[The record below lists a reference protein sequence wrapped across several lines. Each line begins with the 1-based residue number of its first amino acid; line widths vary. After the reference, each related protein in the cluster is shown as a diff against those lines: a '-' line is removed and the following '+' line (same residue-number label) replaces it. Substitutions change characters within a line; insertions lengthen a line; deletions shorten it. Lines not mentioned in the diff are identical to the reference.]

1 MTATSRFGILLVGGL
16 LAAPAVASAQSRG
29 QQQAQ
34 QAQPA
39 AQPAPAPP
47 PPARVAPPPMA
58 SPRPTAVVRS
68 APPAS
73 VHAPAPPARVSVPER
88 PIVREGTMPR
98 TILRD
103 PSFASASASSD
114 DQQRARRRDTS
125 GLPAQPSGVHAVPRE
140 NTRVAGPSSGN
151 PNNVATPRRPRGD
164 RPSYGTAVPRTYD
177 GHGGHH
183 GGGYYYP
190 GSSPWWWDS
199 YPYSFGF
206 FAWDPF
212 WWGASYPAY
221 PGYPASAGYPPYAYP
236 PSSGYFY
243 GGVRLKVKPRE
254 AEVYVDGY
262 FAGRVD
268 DYDGAFQK
276 LNLVTGAHHI
286 EIQAPGFEPLAFD
299 VNIQVDQTVTYR
311 GELEHQ

>member
-34 QAQPA
+34 QSQPSQPAPA
-39 AQPAPAPP
+39 AQPAPP

-58 SPRPTAVVRS
+58 APRPTAVVRS
-68 APPAS
+68 SPSPSA
-73 VHAPAPPARVSVPER
+73 APPARVTVPER
-88 PIVREGTMPR
+88 PVVRDGGSLR
-98 TILRD
+98 TIMRD
-103 PSFASASASSD
+103 PAFASDASASD
-114 DQQRARRRDTS
+114 GQQRAKPRDNS
-125 GLPAQPSGVHAVPRE
+125 GSGSQPRAVPRE
-140 NTRVAGPSSGN
+140 STGVAGPSPADRSATQPSG
-151 PNNVATPRRPRGD
+151 PRSRGERPAYGSAARRSY
-164 RPSYGTAVPRTYD
+164 RPPH
-177 GHGGHH
+177 HGG

-190 GSSPWWWDS
+190 WSSPWWWDS

-212 WWGASYPAY
+212 WYGAAYPAY
-221 PGYPASAGYPPYAYP
+221 PGYPAYSPYTYT
-236 PSSGYFY
+236 PSPDYFY
-243 GGVRLKVKPRE
+243 GGVRLKVKPKE

-276 LNLVTGAHHI
+276 LKLPTGAHHLQ
-286 EIQAPGFEPLAFD
+286 IQAPGYQPLEVD
-299 VNIQVDQTVTYR
+299 VNIQVDQTITYR
-311 GELEHQ
+311 GELEQQ